1 MLRHN
6 LLSAHPYPMHS
17 GMRLYRQPREFQ
29 RAKMR
34 INAPQILKIRCKGNN
49 FYANQ
54 HYFTTI
60 ISLSDSG
67 VCPKTHCRRALQRCR
82 PPLSGTALRCIPLQ
96 STSPRRSPGLTEN
109 VSALRTSS
117 LTSFR
122 YALPPHSVVHVYDI
136 GDAGAN
142 LPSA

>member
-1 MLRHN
+1 MQIY
-6 LLSAHPYPMHS
+6 SFATHPYPIHS
-17 GMRLYRQPREFQ
+17 CMLLYLQSREFQ

-54 HYFTTI
+54 HYFTAI
-60 ISLSDSG
+60 ISLSYSG
-67 VCPKTHCRRALQRCR
+67 ICPKTHCRRALQQCR
-82 PPLSGTALRCIPLQ
+82 PSLSGTAMRCIPLQ
-96 STSPRRSPGLTEN
+96 PPSPRRSPGLTEN

-122 YALPPHSVVHVYDI
+122 YASPPHSVVHVCDI

>member
-34 INAPQILKIRCKGNN
+34 INAPQILKIRCKDNN

-67 VCPKTHCRRALQRCR
+67 VCPKTHC
-82 PPLSGTALRCIPLQ
+82 
-96 STSPRRSPGLTEN
+96 
-109 VSALRTSS
+109 
-117 LTSFR
+117 
-122 YALPPHSVVHVYDI
+122 
-136 GDAGAN
+136 
-142 LPSA
+142 

>member
-1 MLRHN
+1 MQIY
-6 LLSAHPYPMHS
+6 SFATHPYPIHSCMH
-17 GMRLYRQPREFQ
+17 LYRQSREFQ
-29 RAKMR
+29 RAKIR

-67 VCPKTHCRRALQRCR
+67 VCPKPTADAPCSDVTHHSAAPR
-82 PPLSGTALRCIPLQ
+82 RCIPLQ
-96 STSPRRSPGLTEN
+96 PTSPGRSPGLTEN

-122 YALPPHSVVHVYDI
+122 YASPPHSVVHVYDI

>member
-1 MLRHN
+1 MQIY
-6 LLSAHPYPMHS
+6 SFATHPYPIHS
-17 GMRLYRQPREFQ
+17 CMRLYLQSREFQ

-34 INAPQILKIRCKGNN
+34 INALQILKIRCKGNN

-67 VCPKTHCRRALQRCR
+67 VCPK
-82 PPLSGTALRCIPLQ
+82 PTADAPCSNVAHHSAAPRRCIPLQ
-96 STSPRRSPGLTEN
+96 PTSPGRSPGLTEN

-122 YALPPHSVVHVYDI
+122 YASPPHSVVHVYDI